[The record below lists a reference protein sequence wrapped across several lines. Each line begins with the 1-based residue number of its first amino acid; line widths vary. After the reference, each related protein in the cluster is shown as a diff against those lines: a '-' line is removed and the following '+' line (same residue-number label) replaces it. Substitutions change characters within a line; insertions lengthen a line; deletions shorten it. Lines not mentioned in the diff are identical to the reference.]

1 MELSPRARSAW
12 AKSGYDPER
21 RRWLPL
27 WLHLLDAAAVAE
39 HLATHWLAP
48 TTRDLIER
56 EFADSTSGL
65 APTDEFGLL
74 ASWIAGVHDIGKC
87 TPAFSVQVDGLDD
100 RMKEAGLTHEP
111 VDPLERRKVPHALAG
126 HLILENWLMNDHGW
140 DFESAE
146 ALASV
151 VGAHHGIPPTTA
163 ALTTDYYGHE
173 HLLGDEAWDT
183 ARRELLDLV
192 TQRTGA
198 EPLLPRWAQRR
209 WSQSFLV
216 ELSGLV
222 IVADWI
228 SSAEDY
234 FPLLGLDEAGTSLL
248 VTEAHAERADAGLR
262 RLEVPSPWRPR
273 DDGADP
279 DSLLARR
286 FGLPAGAR
294 ATDVQT
300 RTLQAARTMD
310 LPGLLVVEESTGGGK
325 TEAALMAAEK
335 DAPTED
341 CFSSWESL

>member
-1 MELSPRARSAW
+1 MTLSEQARSVW
-12 AKSGYDPER
+12 AKFGYDPESR
-21 RRWLPL
+21 HWLPL

-65 APTDEFGLL
+65 APTDEFGLF

-183 ARRELLDLV
+183 ARRELLGLV

-222 IVADWI
+222 IVADWTS
-228 SSAEDY
+228 SSASTR
-234 FPLLGLDEAGTSLL
+234 P
-248 VTEAHAERADAGLR
+248 VRACSSPKR
-262 RLEVPSPWRPR
+262 TPS
-273 DDGADP
+273 
-279 DSLLARR
+279 
-286 FGLPAGAR
+286 
-294 ATDVQT
+294 
-300 RTLQAARTMD
+300 
-310 LPGLLVVEESTGGGK
+310 
-325 TEAALMAAEK
+325 
-335 DAPTED
+335 APTPG
-341 CFSSWESL
+341 